1 MLLIEPSLRE
11 NKSLNS
17 YKHNSSEPKLPV
29 VQLTE
34 TVQKK
39 KEKKRKKEY
48 LFKEMSLKHACITL
62 VELHSQRVMFT

>member
-39 KEKKRKKEY
+39 KEKKRTVDRQFY
-48 LFKEMSLKHACITL
+48 CMVATTIFPTQVRDI
-62 VELHSQRVMFT
+62 